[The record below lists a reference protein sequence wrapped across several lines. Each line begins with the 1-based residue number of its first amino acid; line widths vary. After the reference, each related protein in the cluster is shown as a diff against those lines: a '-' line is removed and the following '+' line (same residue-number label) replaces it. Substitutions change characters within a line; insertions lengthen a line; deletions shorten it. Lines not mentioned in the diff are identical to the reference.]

1 MTRVQLLPEE
11 VGAKMAG
18 RAGPDARRAFM
29 HRPEMADVLGMF
41 NEVVARSELEPRM
54 HELVRYRIAIINGCT
69 RCKTYRSPEG
79 IAAGVTEELLTHVES
94 WRGSKVFT
102 PIERLALDFAER
114 FCTDPQ
120 SIDDRLTEALRDEL
134 GDGGL
139 VDLSI
144 CVAKYLAIGRLIS
157 VLDLDQACSI
167 GDPVVLI

>member
-1 MTRVQLLPEE
+1 
-11 VGAKMAG
+11 MAG

-29 HRPEMADVLGMF
+29 YRPDMADVLGTF
-41 NEVVARSELEPRM
+41 NDVVARSELDHRM

-79 IAAGVTEELLTHVES
+79 IAAGVTEDLLAQVEE
-94 WRGSKVFT
+94 WRGSRLFT
-102 PIERLALDFAER
+102 AVERLALEFAER

-120 SIDDRLTEALRDEL
+120 SIDDRLTEALRGEL

-157 VLDLDQACSI
+157 VLDLDQACAI
-167 GDPVVLI
+167 GEPIVLI

>member
-1 MTRVQLLPEE
+1 
-11 VGAKMAG
+11 MAG

-79 IAAGVTEELLTHVES
+79 IAAGVTEELLTHVED
-94 WRGSKVFT
+94 WRISKVFT
-102 PIERLALDFAER
+102 PIERLALEFAER
-114 FCTDPQ
+114 FCIDPQ
-120 SIDDRLTEALRDEL
+120 SIDDRLTEALRNEL

-157 VLDLDQACSI
+157 ELDLDQACSI

>member
-29 HRPEMADVLGMF
+29 HRPEMADVLGTF

-79 IAAGVTEELLTHVES
+79 IAAGVTEELLTHVEG
-94 WRGSKVFT
+94 WRGSTVFT
-102 PIERLALDFAER
+102 SVERLALEFAER

-120 SIDDRLTEALRDEL
+120 SIDDRLTESLRDEL

-139 VDLSI
+139 VDFSI

-157 VLDLDQACSI
+157 VLDLDQSCSF
-167 GDPVVLI
+167 GYPVVLI

>member
-54 HELVRYRIAIINGCT
+54 HELVRYRIAIINGCI

-79 IAAGVTEELLTHVES
+79 IAAGVTEELLAHVEG
-94 WRGSKVFT
+94 WRSSSAFT
-102 PIERLALDFAER
+102 SVERLALEFAER

-120 SIDDRLTEALRDEL
+120 SIDDQLTEALRVAL

>member
-1 MTRVQLLPEE
+1 
-11 VGAKMAG
+11 
-18 RAGPDARRAFM
+18 
-29 HRPEMADVLGMF
+29 MF

-79 IAAGVTEELLTHVES
+79 IAAGVTEELLTHVEG
-94 WRGSKVFT
+94 WRGSTVFT
-102 PIERLALDFAER
+102 SVERLTLEFAER
-114 FCTDPQ
+114 FCTNPQ
-120 SIDDRLTEALRDEL
+120 SIDDRLTESLRDEL
-134 GDGGL
+134 GDAGL

-157 VLDLDQACSI
+157 VLDLDQSCSI

>member
-29 HRPEMADVLGMF
+29 HRPEMADVLGTF
-41 NEVVARSELEPRM
+41 NEVVARSQLEPRM

-79 IAAGVTEELLTHVES
+79 VAAGVTEEMLADVEN
-94 WRGSKVFT
+94 WRSSAVFA
-102 PIERLALDFAER
+102 PIERLALEYTER

-120 SIDDRLTEALRDEL
+120 SIDDRLTEALRNEL

-167 GDPVVLI
+167 GDPVVLV

>member
-1 MTRVQLLPEE
+1 
-11 VGAKMAG
+11 MAG

-29 HRPEMADVLGMF
+29 YRPEMADVLGMF
-41 NEVVARSELEPRM
+41 NEVVARSELEPRL

-79 IAAGVTEELLTHVES
+79 IAAGVTEELLTHVEG
-94 WRGSKVFT
+94 WRSSSVFT
-102 PIERLALDFAER
+102 SVELLALEFAER

-120 SIDDRLTEALRDEL
+120 SIDDQLTEALRGAV